1 MSISHLVRGAGHL
14 KIVTTF
20 QYILHAV
27 QGGFPE
33 IVVLIQDADQAIVV
47 RRATV
52 RLCIR
57 CVLHAELQVDLGA
70 SPGVGLAEGHI
81 IGFEDEG
88 VLVGL
93 ASAPAAGRYRL
104 APDGDRQTDLHHSS
118 SVVSRAQP
126 LQPFEACLTR
136 NGLSRRLRPTRR

>member
-1 MSISHLVRGAGHL
+1 MSSTLAGHG
-14 KIVTTF
+14 
-20 QYILHAV
+20 HAQDRYV
-27 QGGFPE
+27 HQSPRKRRWSPE
-33 IVVLIQDADQAIVV
+33 DRDDLSVYSA
-47 RRATV
+47 RRAGRLSRNRRSDTRCRSSHRSSSTV

-57 CVLHAELQVDLGA
+57 CVLHAELQVDPGA

-118 SVVSRAQP
+118 SVV
-126 LQPFEACLTR
+126 FTC
-136 NGLSRRLRPTRR
+136 PTVAAV